1 MENKHAWIIGICV
14 IVAGFMIGSG
24 LSDSEDSPNP
34 IELSDDGSSIGV
46 HVENS
51 ETTLLDEDGV
61 TSYLGIGEKEM
72 KQLKKLGNLPSI
84 TIDGY
89 IYYPKTGLDK
99 WVEENTGK
107 TF

>member
-24 LSDSEDSPNP
+24 LAGSEDSPNP

-46 HVENS
+46 NIENS
-51 ETTLLDEDGV
+51 DTKLLDEDGLL
-61 TSYLGIGEKEM
+61 SYLGIDEKEM
-72 KQLKKLGNLPSI
+72 QRLQKVGNLPSI

-89 IYYPKTGLDK
+89 MYYPKTGLDK